1 MQIRDVVFAENRDVK
16 MDIKDFISGSYKQQY
31 QYQSFMPSQVDHDW
45 TLSDSNLLWLLS
57 QADRKLG
64 ELNAFSQLVPD
75 VDYFIRMHVSKEAT
89 TSSRIEGTQTNIE
102 DALQKIENIDP
113 EKRNDWEEVQNYI
126 QAMNQAI
133 ASLTQLPLSGR
144 LLKETHRI
152 LLQGVRGAHK
162 LPGEF
167 RRSQNWIGGASL
179 KSAVFI
185 TPHHDDVPDLMAD
198 LERFLNDQSRP
209 TPDLIKIGIAHYQF
223 ETIHPFLD
231 GNGRIG
237 RLLIT
242 LYLVSTGLLVKP
254 SLYLSA
260 FFEEHKPLYYDN
272 LNRARTHNDLSQWLK
287 FFLEGIRLT
296 SENSIETFKAII
308 ALRAECE
315 RGILALGKKIKLAQA
330 ALHLLYSKPILDG
343 QDLAAG
349 LSVNITTALRLI
361 DDLVRLGILHEST
374 GFKRNRVF
382 IFQKYIAL
390 FE

>member
-1 MQIRDVVFAENRDVK
+1 
-16 MDIKDFISGSYKQQY
+16 MDIKDFQAGEYRQQY
-31 QYQSFMPSQVDHDW
+31 QYQSFLPSQVSHAW
-45 TLSDSNLLWLLS
+45 TLSNADLAWLLS

-75 VDYFIRMHVSKEAT
+75 VDFFIRMHVSKEAT

-102 DALQKIENIDP
+102 EVLQKIENIAP
-113 EKRNDWEEVQNYI
+113 EKRDDWEEVQNYVK
-126 QAMNQAI
+126 AMNEAI
-133 ASLTQLPLSGR
+133 TALERLPLSGR
-144 LLKETHRI
+144 LLKETHRT

-167 RRSQNWIGGASL
+167 RTSQNWIGGASL
-179 KSAVFI
+179 KSAMFI
-185 TPHHDDVPDLMAD
+185 PPHHEDVPDLMAD
-198 LERFLNDQSRP
+198 LERFLNDQSQSV
-209 TPDLIKIGIAHYQF
+209 PDLIKIGIAHYQF

-260 FFEEHKPLYYDN
+260 FFEQHRQLYYDN
-272 LNRARTHNDLSQWLK
+272 LSRARTHNDLGQWLK
-287 FFLEGIRLT
+287 FFLEGIRQT
-296 SENSIETFKAII
+296 SENSIQTFKAII

-315 RGILALGKKIKLAQA
+315 REVMTLGKKTKLAQA
-330 ALHLLYSKPILDG
+330 ALHLLYSKPIVDG
-343 QDLAAG
+343 QDLAAA
-349 LSVNITTALRLI
+349 LEVNISTALRLI
-361 DDLVRLGILHEST
+361 DDLVRLGILREST

-382 IFQKYIAL
+382 VFQKYVAL

>member
-1 MQIRDVVFAENRDVK
+1 MN
-16 MDIKDFISGSYKQQY
+16 IKEFQSGEYRQQY
-31 QYQSFMPSQVDHDW
+31 QYQSFLPSRVNHAW
-45 TLSDSNLLWLLS
+45 TLNDGDLLWLLS

-75 VDYFIRMHVSKEAT
+75 VDFFIRMHVSKEAT

-102 DALQKIENIDP
+102 DALQKIENIAP
-113 EKRNDWEEVQNYI
+113 EKRDDWEEVQNYVK
-126 QAMNQAI
+126 AMNEAI
-133 ASLTQLPLSGR
+133 AALAHLPLSGR
-144 LLKETHRI
+144 LLKDTHRT

-167 RRSQNWIGGASL
+167 RSSQNWIGGASL
-179 KSAVFI
+179 KSATYI
-185 TPHHDDVPDLMAD
+185 PPHHEDVPDLMAD
-198 LERFLNDQSRP
+198 LERFLNDQSQAV
-209 TPDLIKIGIAHYQF
+209 PDLLKIGIAHYQF

-260 FFEEHKPLYYDN
+260 FFEQHRQLYYDN
-272 LNRARTHNDLSQWLK
+272 LSRARTHNDLGQWLK
-287 FFLEGIRLT
+287 FFLEGIHQT
-296 SENSIETFKAII
+296 SENSIQTFKAII
-308 ALRAECE
+308 ALHAECE
-315 RGILALGKKIKLAQA
+315 QAVMALGKKTKLAQA
-330 ALHLLYSKPILDG
+330 ALLWLYSKPIVDG

-349 LSVNITTALRLI
+349 LGVNISTALRLI
-361 DDLVRLGILHEST
+361 DDLVRLGILREST
-374 GFKRNRVF
+374 GFKRNRIFV
-382 IFQKYIAL
+382 FQKYVAL

>member
-1 MQIRDVVFAENRDVK
+1 
-16 MDIKDFISGSYKQQY
+16 MDIKDYQSGEYRQQY
-31 QYQSFMPSQVDHDW
+31 QYQSFLPSRVNHDW
-45 TLSDSNLLWLLS
+45 TLSDGNLLGLLS

-89 TSSRIEGTQTNIE
+89 SSSRIEGTQTNIE
-102 DALQKIENIDP
+102 EALQKIENIAP
-113 EKRNDWEEVQNYI
+113 EKRDDWEEVQNYI

-133 ASLTQLPLSGR
+133 ASLEQLPLSGR
-144 LLKETHRI
+144 LLKETHRT

-167 RRSQNWIGGASL
+167 RSSQNWIGGASL
-179 KSAVFI
+179 KSAIFI
-185 TPHHDDVPDLMAD
+185 PPHHDDVPDLMAD
-198 LERFLNDQSRP
+198 LERFLNDQSQP
-209 TPDLIKIGIAHYQF
+209 VPDLVKIGIAHYQF

-260 FFEEHKPLYYDN
+260 FFEQHKSLYYDN
-272 LNRARTHNDLSQWLK
+272 LMRARTHNDLTQWLK
-287 FFLEGIRLT
+287 FFLEGIRQT
-296 SENSIETFKAII
+296 SESSIQTFKAII
-308 ALRAECE
+308 ALCAECE
-315 RGILALGKKIKLAQA
+315 RDILTLGKKTKLAQT
-330 ALHLLYSKPILDG
+330 ALHLLYSKPIVDG
-343 QDLAAG
+343 QDLAGG
-349 LSVNITTALRLI
+349 LSVNISTAFRLI
-361 DDLVRLGILHEST
+361 DDLVRLGILHEAT

-382 IFQKYIAL
+382 VFRKYVAL
-390 FE
+390 FK